1 MLEVQ
6 LVFKMKKFVLIT
18 LLVSIGIVL
27 ILLKDINYQ
36 SISCMTPVQA
46 DDEKIILI
54 DPGHGGIDG
63 GAESKRGTIE
73 KDINL
78 SISLK
83 LRDSLNKLGYT
94 VLMTREEDKGLYTES
109 GSMNKK
115 KIEDLNN
122 RCKIKRESNCD
133 IFVSIHQNFFD
144 ESYYSGAQVWYSKN
158 EDSGRLAH
166 IIQQNFKKDLN
177 NKNKRVEK
185 LGNSYKVL
193 RCYCSI
199 PSVIVECGFLTN
211 PQEERELMKDEYQ
224 DKIAE
229 SLSKSIEEYFQEVNK
244 TRAIWKF
251 KF

>member
-1 MLEVQ
+1 M
-6 LVFKMKKFVLIT
+6 FKIKKFVLSI
-18 LLVSIGIVL
+18 LLISIAIVL
-27 ILLKDINYQ
+27 VLLKDINYQ

>member
-1 MLEVQ
+1 M
-6 LVFKMKKFVLIT
+6 FKIKKFVLII
-18 LLVSIGIVL
+18 LLISIGIVL
-27 ILLKDINYQ
+27 ILVRDINCQ
-36 SISCMTPVQA
+36 SVSCMTPVQA

-109 GSMNKK
+109 GSVNKK

-133 IFVSIHQNFFD
+133 IFVSIHQNFFND
-144 ESYYSGAQVWYSKN
+144 SYYSGAQVWYSKN

-229 SLSKSIEEYFQEVNK
+229 SLSKSIEEYFQEANK
-244 TRAIWKF
+244 VRAIWKF

>member
-1 MLEVQ
+1 
-6 LVFKMKKFVLIT
+6 
-18 LLVSIGIVL
+18 
-27 ILLKDINYQ
+27 
-36 SISCMTPVQA
+36 MTPVQA

-83 LRDSLNKLGYT
+83 LRDNLKKLGYT
-94 VLMTREEDKGLYTES
+94 VLMTREEDKGLYTEN
-109 GSMNKK
+109 GNMNKK
-115 KIEDLNN
+115 KHEDLNN

-133 IFVSIHQNFFD
+133 IFVSIHQNFF
-144 ESYYSGAQVWYSKN
+144 EQSYYSGAQVWYSKS
-158 EDSGRLAH
+158 EDSEKLAH
-166 IIQQNFKKDLN
+166 IIQQNLRKDLD

-185 LGNSYKVL
+185 PGNSYKVL

-211 PQEERELMKDEYQ
+211 PQEEAKLIKDEYQ
-224 DKIAE
+224 HKVAE
-229 SLSKSIEEYFQEVNK
+229 SISKSIEEYFQEQNG
-244 TRAIWKF
+244 TRDIWKF

>member
-1 MLEVQ
+1 MLEVRFVYKDKKVK
-6 LVFKMKKFVLIT
+6 LFVFLIFISIVVILKKG
-18 LLVSIGIVL
+18 VS
-27 ILLKDINYQ
+27 YQ

-46 DDEKIILI
+46 DEEKIILI

-73 KDINL
+73 KNINL

-83 LRDSLNKLGYT
+83 LRDSLKSLGYT
-94 VLMTREEDKGLYTES
+94 VLMTREEDKGLYTEN
-109 GSMNKK
+109 GSINKK
-115 KIEDLNN
+115 KNEDLNN

-133 IFVSIHQNFFD
+133 IFVSIHQNFF
-144 ESYYSGAQVWYSKN
+144 EQSHYSGAQVWYSKN
-158 EDSGRLAH
+158 EESGKLAH
-166 IIQQNFKKDLN
+166 IIQQNLRKDLN
-177 NKNKRVEK
+177 NKNKREDK

-211 PQEERELMKDEYQ
+211 PQEERELIKDEYQ

-229 SLSKSIEEYFQEVNK
+229 SISKSIEEYFQDGKK
-244 TRAIWKF
+244 TKDIWKF

>member
-1 MLEVQ
+1 MLEVCF
-6 LVFKMKKFVLIT
+6 VFKNKKIKLFVFLIFIST
-18 LLVSIGIVL
+18 VV
-27 ILLKDINYQ
+27 ILKKNFNNQ
-36 SISCMTPVQA
+36 SVSCMTPVQA
-46 DDEKIILI
+46 DEQKIILI

-63 GAESKRGTIE
+63 GAESKSGTIE
-73 KDINL
+73 KNINL

-83 LRDSLNKLGYT
+83 LRDSLNRAGYT

-115 KIEDLNN
+115 KVEDLNN

-133 IFVSIHQNFFD
+133 IFVSIHQNFFAQ
-144 ESYYSGAQVWYSKN
+144 SRYSGAQVWYSKN
-158 EDSGRLAH
+158 EDGEKLAH
-166 IIQQNFKKDLN
+166 IMQQNLRKDLN
-177 NKNKRVEK
+177 SKSKREEK
-185 LGNSYKVL
+185 LGDSYKVL

-211 PQEERELMKDEYQ
+211 PQEERELIKDEYQ

-229 SLSKSIEEYFQEVNK
+229 SISKSIEEYFQDGTK
-244 TRAIWKF
+244 TRDIWKF

>member
-1 MLEVQ
+1 M
-6 LVFKMKKFVLIT
+6 FKIKK
-18 LLVSIGIVL
+18 IVL
-27 ILLKDINYQ
+27 SILLISIAIVLVLLKDINYQ

>member
-6 LVFKMKKFVLIT
+6 LVFKIKKFVLSI
-18 LLVSIGIVL
+18 LLISIAIVL
-27 ILLKDINYQ
+27 VLLKDINYQ